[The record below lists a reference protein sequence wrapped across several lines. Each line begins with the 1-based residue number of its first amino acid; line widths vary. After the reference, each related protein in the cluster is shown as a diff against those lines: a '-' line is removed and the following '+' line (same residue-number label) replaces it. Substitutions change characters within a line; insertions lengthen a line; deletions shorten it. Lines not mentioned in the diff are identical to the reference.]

1 MMVTLATE
9 NGGTWYRPGE
19 RVRGSVA
26 WRLEGAPEA
35 LELRLFWFTSGK
47 GTRDVEVVASH
58 RIESPGSGGSRSFE
72 LAVPRGPYSFSGRL
86 ITLSWA
92 VEAVA
97 LPNGETA
104 RLDLVIGPRPVEVA
118 LG

>member
-1 MMVTLATE
+1 MLTITTE
-9 NGGTWYRPGE
+9 TGGTWYRPGE
-19 RVRGSVA
+19 AARGSVA
-26 WRLEGAPEA
+26 WLLEEEA
-35 LELRLFWFTSGK
+35 EAVELRLFWFTSGK

-58 RIESPGSGGSRSFE
+58 RIASPGSAGTAAFE
-72 LAVPRGPYSFSGRL
+72 LQVPRGPYSFSGRL

-104 RLDLVIGPRPVEVA
+104 RLDLVVSPRPVEVTI
-118 LG
+118 G